1 MSSKTWVA
9 IVFSVIIVG
18 CNQDERRSFYAE
30 WEPQNSGTN
39 ASLRGLCVVDEEIAW
54 ASGQFG
60 TILRTTNGGQEWE
73 RITIPGIDSADFR
86 DIEAFSDEVAYVLS
100 AGSPAYIFK
109 TTDGGDSWVKQ
120 WEDTLPDIFMDGMS
134 FWDEQRG
141 MVMGDPMDGAF
152 VLLKTNQGGENWRP
166 IAQLRRSLAPSS
178 GEGGFAASG
187 TNIVTMGRECIWF
200 ATGGTVAR
208 IFRSLDEGQTWEVNR
223 SPLAQGSPSQG
234 VFSLAFADTLKGVAV
249 GGDYRNPGSMMKNAG
264 YTANGGRTWYP
275 AIIAPQG
282 YRSGVAYLPTADTY
296 VAVGTTGSDYSTDL
310 GATWNALDTIGY
322 HSIQAAPNSSVA
334 WVCGSDGKIARL
346 TWQPAK

>member
-1 MSSKTWVA
+1 MSSRTWVA
-9 IVFSVIIVG
+9 IIFSVIIVG
-18 CNQDERRSFYAE
+18 CNQNERRGFYPD
-30 WEPQNSGTN
+30 WESQNSGTN
-39 ASLRGLCVVDEEIAW
+39 ASLRGLSVVDGEVAW

-73 RITIPGIDSADFR
+73 RKSIPGIDSADFR

-109 TTDGGDSWVKQ
+109 TTDGGDNWVKQ
-120 WEDTLPDIFMDGMS
+120 WEDTLPDIFMDGMA

-141 MVMGDPMDGAF
+141 MVMGDPRDNAF
-152 VLLKTNQGGENWRP
+152 VLLKTSRGGESWRQ
-166 IAQLRRSLAPSS
+166 ITQSGRSLSPSS

-187 TNIVTMGRECIWF
+187 NNIVAKGRECVWF
-200 ATGGTVAR
+200 ATGGTTSR
-208 IFRSLDEGQTWEVNR
+208 IFRSLDAGRTWEVNQ
-223 SPLAQGSPSQG
+223 SPLAQGNPSQG
-234 VFSLAFADTLKGVAV
+234 VFSLAFTDTLKGVAV

-275 AIIAPQG
+275 AIIPPQG

-310 GATWNALDTIGY
+310 GGTWVALDTIGY
-322 HSIQAAPNSSVA
+322 HSIQAAPSSSVA
-334 WVCGSDGKIARL
+334 WVCGGDGKIARL
-346 TWQPAK
+346 TW